1 MNRLFSWFG
10 SLFRVWRREFR
21 LVFSDAGVMIFFFGL
36 PTLYPLVYTLIYNP
50 EVIRNLPIAVIDHSR
65 TAESRR
71 LARMIDATDGLEVW
85 QYVPDKPAA
94 KRLMDSKEVF
104 GVLEIPADYAKRLGR
119 GEQAN
124 VTYFADMSLL
134 LRYRTAAFALT
145 NVQLELGSQLRA
157 EAVDAAGLLV
167 PGGLT
172 GQSIQADSI
181 MLGDPTQGFA
191 SFIMP
196 GVLVLILQQSLILGA
211 TMLAGGGYERRR
223 RNGGIDP
230 LAVNA
235 STSATLLGKTLC
247 YLVFY
252 VPLALYALHLVPLM
266 FSLPHVGNVWHYLV
280 FILPMLLAS
289 SMLAMCIAVFVRER
303 ESSMLVVV
311 FTSVVFLFMSGLTWP
326 RYAMSSF
333 WQLMSDFVPA
343 TWGVEGFIRMNS
355 NGASIAQESHPYLM
369 LWGLFLL
376 YFVVAWILC
385 RVAGLYSSRR
395 RPALR

>member
-36 PTLYPLVYTLIYNP
+36 PTLYPIVYTLIYNP
-50 EVIRNLPIAVIDHSR
+50 EIIRNLPIAVIDHSR

-71 LARMIDATDGLEVW
+71 LARMVDATDGLEVW
-85 QYVPDKPAA
+85 QYVPDEPAA

-124 VTYFADMSLL
+124 VTYYADMSLL

-145 NVQLELGSQLRA
+145 DVQLELGSQLRT
-157 EAVDAAGLLV
+157 EAVDAAGMLV
-167 PGGLT
+167 PGGMS
-172 GQSIQADSI
+172 GQSIQAESV

-196 GVLVLILQQSLILGA
+196 GVLVLILQQSLILGV

-230 LAVNA
+230 LAISA
-235 STSATLLGKTLC
+235 STSATLIGKTLC
-247 YLVFY
+247 YLVLY
-252 VPLALYALHLVPLM
+252 IPLTLYALHIVPLI
-266 FSLPHVGNVWHYLV
+266 FSLPHVGNVWHYLI

-289 SMLAMCIAVFVRER
+289 SMLGMCIAVFVRER
-303 ESSMLVVV
+303 EASMLVVV

-326 RYAMSSF
+326 RYAMSRF
-333 WQLMSDFVPA
+333 WQLVSDFIPA
-343 TWGVEGFIRMNS
+343 TWGVEGFIRLNA
-355 NGASIAQESHPYLM
+355 NGATLAQESHPYLM

-376 YFVVAWILC
+376 YFIVAWILC
-385 RVAGLYSSRR
+385 RVAAIYSSR